1 MSKLVM
7 QFNEF
12 LSAIEPDGKAVGYA
26 SEAHNRVRKHL
37 EQDEKFKDYLEGS
50 FLYGSYKRN
59 TAICEIK
66 DVDIVLLTNFDPSE
80 EENTPQNVLRK
91 VKDAINR
98 HYNDSEN
105 QQYQRRSIRVDDPL
119 PEEKDAHLTLDV
131 IPAYASNGDSKP
143 LLVPDRELKQWVPS
157 HPMGHI
163 KNAITLNDKDHGNG
177 MYVPLVKLMKYWWR
191 YQCELRQPDVE
202 RPKPKGFWVECLTAE
217 NFDQNQKSYAD
228 HFISVLENVSEK
240 YSDVTDV
247 PELEDPGLRGGETIK
262 TSMTLDEFQVFMEA
276 VNESLDLAYQ
286 AEAEE
291 DEVKSSK
298 LWGVIFGERF
308 PLVKQKSFIEKI
320 FPKGLAIGDFSHKQ
334 NTSEVNIIDRGNYS
348 VPVKIRAE
356 LYWGKPDDKIANRRN
371 KGFFASASELPIFHW
386 LKYEI
391 VGDIPYNHEIY
402 WQVVNTGAH
411 AHEKRSEGGLRGEIK
426 RGGREKWERSL
437 YTGVHWVECFIVDP
451 SSRRCVGRSGPF
463 YVAFNNPNFPFRQ

>member
-12 LSAIEPDGKAVGYA
+12 LSAIEPDGKAVGCA

-37 EQDEKFKDYLEGS
+37 EQDEKFKDHLEGS

-66 DVDIVLLTNFDPSE
+66 DVDIVLLTNFDPNE
-80 EENTPQNVLRK
+80 AENTPQNVLRK

-131 IPAYASNGDSKP
+131 IPAYASNGDSNP

-247 PELEDPGLRGGETIK
+247 QELEDPGLRGGETIK
-262 TSMTLDEFQVFMEA
+262 TSMSLDEFQTFMEA

-291 DEVKSSK
+291 DETKSSE
-298 LWGVIFGERF
+298 LWREIFGKEFSCVVAKKEDSTKIGIYRDPGEEF
-308 PLVKQKSFIEKI
+308 LSDLGIAENLTYNLKLNAKGSENGFQPFYLLNLARTLLGIGLKLEFFIEKCNVPQPYDI
-320 FPKGLAIGDFSHKQ
+320 KWKVKNIGDEARRH
-334 NTSEVNIIDRGNYS
+334 
-348 VPVKIRAE
+348 
-356 LYWGKPDDKIANRRN
+356 DD
-371 KGFFASASELPIFHW
+371 
-386 LKYEI
+386 
-391 VGDIPYNHEIY
+391 
-402 WQVVNTGAH
+402 
-411 AHEKRSEGGLRGEIK
+411 LRGEILDD
-426 RGGREKWERSL
+426 GG
-437 YTGVHWVECFIVDP
+437 YGVRKENTKYWGEHYVECYAIKDGV
-451 SSRRCVGRSGPF
+451 CVAKDRISVPIGHK
-463 YVAFNNPNFPFRQ
+463 